1 MSPDILHESPEL
13 ASVDILQHALGV
25 ARAALI
31 AANLELQEGDFV
43 CSVLDSRSLQACAA
57 DAVVTH
63 LDALDTALGRYRDL
77 ALSPPQTPTSNDGA

>member
-1 MSPDILHESPEL
+1 MSPDVLSESPEL
-13 ASVDILQHALGV
+13 ACVDILEHSVRV

-31 AANLELQEGDFV
+31 AANPELQEGDFIS
-43 CSVLDSRSLQACAA
+43 SVLDSRSLQACAA

-77 ALSPPQTPTSNDGA
+77 ALNPPRTPTPDDV

>member
-1 MSPDILHESPEL
+1 MSPDVLADSPEL
-13 ASVDILQHALGV
+13 ASVDILAHAVEV

-31 AANLELQEGDFV
+31 AANPELQEGDFV

-63 LDALDTALGRYRDL
+63 LDALETALGRYRDL
-77 ALSPPQTPTSNDGA
+77 ALNPARTPISNDI